1 MFYMRLR
8 TKMGKSKV
16 YIVVLYKYIAIFTK
30 NHTKN
35 T

>member
-8 TKMGKSKV
+8 TKLGKSKA
-16 YIVVLYKYIAIFTK
+16 YIVVLYEYIAIFTK